1 MIALLNC
8 AIKMKLRLRF
18 PANQVILMC
27 GCPVLLVH
35 HNCQQSWAE
44 TYSTSYYIYYYSSL
58 ILSLKLNMR
67 SNESPRVPFVF
78 WGMNLRSS
86 QAKTNAKNANETL
99 VKGTNRLRE
108 GHSLELI
115 DDDDKKKK
123 EEILFT
129 ALALTF
135 GVVVNRENSGQRRAS
150 TNRFLFL
157 LWWPAP
163 FTPAPCCV
171 SSISIPWFCPATA
184 HNAHWALNEIY
195 PKMMNEQIKYSNFVL
210 KTNKADNVL
219 AARGYAALNMHTAA
233 QRGRYQTVFLFF
245 CFSPCLCAFVHS
257 VWLRS
262 EWVSEGMRIFP

>member
-115 DDDDKKKK
+115 DDDDKKKRRDIVHSSCVDLWSCR
-123 EEILFT
+123 EQREQWT
-129 ALALTF
+129 ATSEHESVSFLALVT
-135 GVVVNRENSGQRRAS
+135 SAIY
-150 TNRFLFL
+150 T
-157 LWWPAP
+157 
-163 FTPAPCCV
+163 
-171 SSISIPWFCPATA
+171 SS
-184 HNAHWALNEIY
+184 
-195 PKMMNEQIKYSNFVL
+195 VL
-210 KTNKADNVL
+210 RLID
-219 AARGYAALNMHTAA
+219 
-233 QRGRYQTVFLFF
+233 FD
-245 CFSPCLCAFVHS
+245 S
-257 VWLRS
+257 VILS
-262 EWVSEGMRIFP
+262 SHCT